1 MANTWV
7 VNMRG
12 KRQSVERSR
21 AVSRYEDIRKTL
33 LESCSD
39 EYLEKPLAHWVL
51 PADRRLPLAFLGRS
65 LGDLLHSGFDD
76 LAATPGVGAKKI
88 GAFLNLLTRIAAAS
102 PYEGNGNGRTLPH
115 GSSAR
120 IHAVLDSGF
129 EPDEVSEVLWS
140 QWQET
145 VKRCGLA
152 CEPIGR
158 VAPSLQNVT
167 RVIWQ
172 SPLAD
177 FLELPLA
184 ELRDRPTYGE
194 KRVRAVLAVFFGLH
208 QLLSDLGDHNELA
221 VRLVPRH
228 VDQAERWTGIRL
240 QRADLPAREEILDSY
255 VVPLI
260 EQLRHD
266 ASRQIVQLA
275 EIRLG
280 ISGPLTSIRQTA
292 KRMGLTRA
300 RIYQLLNEINDI
312 LAVRWP
318 LGRCQSYHLL
328 ERLEAAG
335 SDASFDEFSAA
346 VELFYPANR
355 RGAAGPIEKAS
366 PAIARQP
373 K

>member
-1 MANTWV
+1 
-7 VNMRG
+7 MRG
-12 KRQSVERSR
+12 KRRSVERTR
-21 AVSRYEDIRKTL
+21 AVSRYEEIRKAL

-39 EYLEKPLAHWVL
+39 EYLEMPLAHWVL
-51 PADRRLPLAFLGRS
+51 PVDRRLPLAFLGRS

-76 LAATPGVGAKKI
+76 LAATPGVGEKKI
-88 GAFLNLLTRIAAAS
+88 RSFLTLLARIAATS
-102 PYEGNGNGRTLPH
+102 PLEGNGNGRTQHREP
-115 GSSAR
+115 SAH
-120 IHAVLDSGF
+120 IHAVSDNGF

-152 CEPIGR
+152 CESIGR
-158 VAPSLQNVT
+158 VAPTLQNVT

-177 FLELPLA
+177 FLDLPLA
-184 ELRDRPTYGE
+184 ELRDKRTYGE
-194 KRVRAVLAVFFGLH
+194 KRVQAVLAVFFGLH
-208 QLLSDLGDHNELA
+208 QLLSGMGDHNELA
-221 VRLVPRH
+221 IRLVPRH
-228 VDQAERWTGIRL
+228 IDHAERWTGRCL
-240 QRADLPAREEILDSY
+240 QRADLPNPKEILDSY

-275 EIRLG
+275 ETRLG
-280 ISGPLTSIRQTA
+280 ICGPLTSIRQTA
-292 KRMGLTRA
+292 KQMGLTRA
-300 RIYQLLNEINDI
+300 RVYQLLNEINDI

-328 ERLEAAG
+328 ERLGEA
-335 SDASFDEFSAA
+335 DTSFDQFRAA
-346 VELFYPANR
+346 VELLYPANR
-355 RGAAGPIEKAS
+355 RGAAGPVEKTPA
-366 PAIARQP
+366 AIAHQP